1 MGPITMPLAD
11 IVNTYKHHA
20 VSKPCRSKCVISADG
35 VGANRVGGKGVSADG
50 ICADPSALLVQ
61 MELVQTELV
70 K

>member
-35 VGANRVGGKGVSADG
+35 VGANRADVVEGASADG
-50 ICADPSALLVQ
+50 ICADPSASLVQ
-61 MELVQTELV
+61 MELVLTELV
-70 K
+70 